1 VRTLPP
7 LEPVRCGIARLLL
20 VAAIALLPGQARAER
35 TDGAARPSPSAKTD
49 HVHVHLERGDTLVGV
64 LGKHGVDVTEAHVW
78 ATAAGDAFNLRHMR
92 PGQGL
97 SMRFKALSRQLT
109 EIRYE
114 IDARSLLVV
123 ERTSGGLVGRR
134 ETLPYVTET
143 RGVGGEITRDL
154 WQDVVDA
161 GAPPEIAAQL
171 VDILGW
177 DIDFSRLQPG
187 DEFRVLYEN
196 LWIVGAK
203 EGMAGKVVAAQFVS
217 GGHEVTAVL
226 FEDADGRG
234 GYYRPDGPAVGRHF
248 LRYPLEFSR
257 ISSTFTHRR
266 FHPVLRR
273 YRPHL
278 GIDFAAPRGTPVR
291 ATADGRVTTAGW
303 LSGLGRTVRID
314 HRDGL
319 RSTYGH
325 LNGIASRIRPG
336 TAVKRGQVIGYVG
349 STGLATGPHLHYAMQ
364 RKGTYVDPLS
374 LRGMSA
380 TPVATM
386 SRRAFMRVRDTV
398 SVQLARLDLGTTM
411 PVVESMR
418 MPSE

>member
-1 VRTLPP
+1 MVFLP
-7 LEPVRCGIARLLL
+7 
-20 VAAIALLPGQARAER
+20 AL
-35 TDGAARPSPSAKTD
+35 PSAGRTSGTTQHPSSPKSE
-49 HVHVHLERGDTLVGV
+49 HVHVHVERGDTFVGV
-64 LGKHGVDVTEAHVW
+64 LGKYGVDVAEAHVW
-78 ATAAGDAFNLRHMR
+78 AEAAAAAFNLRHMR
-92 PGQGL
+92 PGRGL
-97 SMRFKALSRQLT
+97 SLRFEAVSRRLV

-114 IDARSLLVV
+114 IDGRSLLLV
-123 ERTSGGLVGRR
+123 ERTAAGPVGRR
-134 ETLPYVTET
+134 EALPYVTEI
-143 RGVGGEITRDL
+143 RGVGGEIRQGL
-154 WQDVVDA
+154 WQDVMKA
-161 GAPPEIAAQL
+161 GAPSEVAAQL

-196 LWIVGAK
+196 MWIVGAK
-203 EGMAGKVVAAQFVS
+203 EGVAGKVVGAYVVS
-217 GGHEVTAVL
+217 RGTEVTAVL
-226 FEDADGRG
+226 FEDDDGRG
-234 GYYRPDGPAVGRHF
+234 GYYRPDGQAVGRTF

-278 GIDFAAPRGTPVR
+278 GIDFAAPRGTAVR

-325 LNGIASRIRPG
+325 LNGIASSVKRGRS
-336 TAVKRGQVIGYVG
+336 VKRGQVIGYVG

-364 RKGTYVDPLS
+364 RKGAYVNPLS

-380 TPVATM
+380 TPVSAD
-386 SRRAFMRVRDTV
+386 RRRDFMRVRDTV
-398 SVQLARLDLGTTM
+398 TVQLARLDLSTTT

-418 MPSE
+418 GPSE

>member
-1 VRTLPP
+1 
-7 LEPVRCGIARLLL
+7 
-20 VAAIALLPGQARAER
+20 
-35 TDGAARPSPSAKTD
+35 
-49 HVHVHLERGDTLVGV
+49 VHVHLERGDTLVGV
-64 LGKHGVDVTEAHVW
+64 LGKHGVDVAEAHAW
-78 ATAAGDAFNLRHMR
+78 ATAAADAYNVRHMR

-97 SMRFKALSRQLT
+97 SLRFKALSRQLI

-114 IDARSLLVV
+114 IDGRSLLVV
-123 ERTSGGLVGRR
+123 ERTPDGLAGRR
-134 ETLPYVTET
+134 EVLPYVTET
-143 RGVGGEITRDL
+143 RGIGGEITHGL

-161 GAPPEIAAQL
+161 GAPPEVAAQL
-171 VDILGW
+171 VDILGG

-196 LWIVGAK
+196 IWIVGAK
-203 EGMAGKVVAAQFVS
+203 EGMAGKVVGAQFTS
-217 GGHEVTAVL
+217 GGTEVTAVL

-234 GYYRPDGPAVGRHF
+234 GYYRPDGQAVGRHF

-266 FHPVLRR
+266 FHPVLQR

-325 LNGIASRIRPG
+325 LNGIASRVKHG
-336 TAVKRGQVIGYVG
+336 VSVKRGQVIGYVG

-364 RKGTYVDPLS
+364 RKNTYVNPLS

-380 TPVATM
+380 DPVSPG
-386 SRRAFMRVRDTV
+386 SRRGFMRVRDTV
-398 SVQLARLDLGTTM
+398 TVQLARLDLGTTM

-418 MPSE
+418 APSE

>member
-1 VRTLPP
+1 MV
-7 LEPVRCGIARLLL
+7 LL
-20 VAAIALLPGQARAER
+20 VAG
-35 TDGAARPSPSAKTD
+35 GAAARTSGTTPHASNPKTEHE
-49 HVHVHLERGDTLVGV
+49 HVHVHIERGDTFVGV
-64 LGKHGVDVTEAHVW
+64 LGKYGVDVAEAHVW
-78 ATAAGDAFNLRHMR
+78 AEAAATVFNLRHMR

-97 SMRFKALSRQLT
+97 SLRFEAVSRHLV
-109 EIRYE
+109 EVRYE
-114 IDARSLLVV
+114 IDGRSLLFV
-123 ERTSGGLVGRR
+123 ERTPAGPVGRR
-134 ETLPYVTET
+134 EALPYVTEI
-143 RGVGGEITRDL
+143 RGVGGEIRQGL
-154 WQDVVDA
+154 WQDVMKA
-161 GAPPEIAAQL
+161 GAPSEVAAQL

-196 LWIVGAK
+196 MWIVGAK
-203 EGMAGKVVAAQFVS
+203 EGVAGKVVGAYVVS
-217 GGHEVTAVL
+217 RGTEVTAVL

-234 GYYRPDGPAVGRHF
+234 GYYRPDGQAVGRTF

-278 GIDFAAPRGTPVR
+278 GIDFAAPRGTAVR

-325 LNGIASRIRPG
+325 LNGIASSVKRGRS
-336 TAVKRGQVIGYVG
+336 VKRGQVIGYVG

-364 RKGTYVDPLS
+364 RKGSYVNTLS

-380 TPVATM
+380 TPVSAGQ
-386 SRRAFMRVRDTV
+386 RRAFLRVRDTV
-398 SVQLARLDLGTTM
+398 SVKLARLDLSTTT

-418 MPSE
+418 APAE